1 MKNLD
6 TELDHPSVDTPS
18 QRGKYVLIHPKS
30 LFLHSLTICHELFFR
45 KKRVFQPLVTE
56 PLCPAK
62 KARIGGCR
70 KKRSVLTVFSSVQP
84 GAVLEEQGPVL
95 EDVQIDAGLEDV
107 QIDAVLEDVQINAIL
122 EDVQTEVVFEDVQ
135 TEDLLDQV
143 ETDDVLD
150 QVQTEAALEHVVQ
163 LEIPPPSRVVCLG
176 RPTESDAKKKKEHE

>member
-1 MKNLD
+1 MKRKTPSQKGPKKVTKIDASFVKNLD

-70 KKRSVLTVFSSVQP
+70 KKRSVLTVFGSVQPGAVP

-95 EDVQIDAGLEDV
+95 EDLQIDAGLEDV
-107 QIDAVLEDVQINAIL
+107 QTEAGLEDVK
-122 EDVQTEVVFEDVQ
+122 
-135 TEDLLDQV
+135 
-143 ETDDVLD
+143 
-150 QVQTEAALEHVVQ
+150 TEAVL
-163 LEIPPPSRVVCLG
+163 
-176 RPTESDAKKKKEHE
+176 